1 MERTEIMLHDEW
13 KAVRIDSLSWQV
25 FQLREIKESR
35 KPGVKKRGGEVDW
48 VALPAY
54 FGSLP
59 AAAGYVFDR
68 LPDKAGK
75 KNIKELIDFLT
86 AERAKMLKAVEK
98 AVRS

>member
-35 KPGVKKRGGEVDW
+35 KPGVRKRGGYVDW

-68 LPDKAGK
+68 LPDKAGRK
-75 KNIKELIDFLT
+75 TVKELIEYM
-86 AERAKMLKAVEK
+86 ERERGKMLEAVRKAVGE
-98 AVRS
+98 